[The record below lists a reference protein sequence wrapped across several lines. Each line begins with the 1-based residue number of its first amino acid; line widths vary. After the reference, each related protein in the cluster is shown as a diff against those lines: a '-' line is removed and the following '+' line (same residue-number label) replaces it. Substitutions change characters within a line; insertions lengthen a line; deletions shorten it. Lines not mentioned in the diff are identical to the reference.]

1 MKADKWMAAPGI
13 RLSAAHPLL
22 PQTTTPVGANVT
34 TCDDR
39 PCSGGGQPRE
49 GATLSRSTT
58 YAYCVK
64 AYNQGGE
71 SACSN
76 TVEATVDCGSIT
88 PTGLESASPA
98 LVSGAVD
105 GAATQA
111 ATLTTRSFAPLPN
124 GETHRSYYYF
134 NGQRVAM
141 RQVDAGVHLL
151 DSLYLRVSPISMAAI
166 STTTPPLA
174 DASKL

>member
-1 MKADKWMAAPGI
+1 
-13 RLSAAHPLL
+13 
-22 PQTTTPVGANVT
+22 VT
-34 TCDDR
+34 TYDDH

-49 GATLSRSTT
+49 GATLSSSTP
-58 YAYCVK
+58 YSYCVK
-64 AYNQGGE
+64 AYNQGGD

-88 PTGLESASPA
+88 PTGLESTSPS

-124 GETHRSYYYF
+124 GETLGYRL
-134 NGQRVAM
+134 VM
-141 RQVDAGVHLL
+141 DAGINHG
-151 DSLYLRVSPISMAAI
+151 RVEGVIDAR
-166 STTTPPLA
+166 PP
-174 DASKL
+174 SVV

>member
-1 MKADKWMAAPGI
+1 
-13 RLSAAHPLL
+13 
-22 PQTTTPVGANVT
+22 VT

-39 PCSGGGQPRE
+39 PCSGGGQPTE
-49 GATLSRSTT
+49 GATLSSSTT

-76 TVEATVDCGSIT
+76 TVEATVSCGSIV
-88 PTGLESASPA
+88 PTGQESASPSP
-98 LVSGAVD
+98 VSDAVD
-105 GAATQA
+105 GAAATQA

-124 GETHRSYYYF
+124 GQTHRSYYYF